1 MSNTSKSL
9 AAAVTLFLVAPLV
22 AEYLLGDFPLTF
34 LSPLL
39 VMAPFYGGGALLIRE
54 LTRRSGRGWPTIFL
68 LSAAYTLIEEGVTT
82 QSLFNPNYLGFHFL
96 AHAWIPALG
105 IGGWW
110 TMLMFNVHIFWSMG
124 VSIALVEGLVP
135 SRARS
140 PWLGP
145 VGTAVAA
152 LLFVLGAIASTAF
165 SIRQYHFIAS
175 REQFAATAVLVVLFI
190 CAAFLFPFP
199 RIHNRPVPVPSPWI
213 TGLIAFLGGIA
224 VFFTPPNLDWR
235 AVAFMLLVD
244 AAFLAFVGL
253 FSRCAEWT
261 ALHTFSLAAGGA
273 IFYGV
278 HAFIQ
283 PPVAGRASHAV
294 VLAGHCILLMACI
307 ALIAIAVHRTRGL
320 LAAPPA
326 ARP

>member
-1 MSNTSKSL
+1 M
-9 AAAVTLFLVAPLV
+9 V

-54 LTRRSGRGWPTIFL
+54 LTRRTGRGWPTIFL
-68 LSAAYTLIEEGVTT
+68 LSAAYALIEEGFTT
-82 QSLFNPNYLGFHFL
+82 QSLFNPNFLGIHFL

-124 VSIALVEGLVP
+124 VSIALVEALFP
-135 SRARS
+135 SRTGT

-145 VGTAVAA
+145 IGTAIAA
-152 LLFVLGAIASTAF
+152 LLFILGGIASTAF

-175 REQFAATAVLVVLFI
+175 HAQFAVTAVLVVLFI
-190 CAAFLFPFP
+190 CAAFLIPFP
-199 RIHNRPVPVPSPWI
+199 RMHNRPGPVPSPWI

-224 VFFTPPNLDWR
+224 IFLTPPNLNWG
-235 AVAFMLLVD
+235 AVAFMLVVD
-244 AAFLAFVGL
+244 AAFLAFAGL
-253 FSRCAEWT
+253 FSSCADWT
-261 ALHTFSLAAGGA
+261 ALHTLSLAAGGA

-283 PPVAGRASHAV
+283 PPVVGKASHAV
-294 VLAGHCILLMACI
+294 VLAGHCILLAACI
-307 ALIAIAVHRTRGL
+307 ALIAMAVHRTRGL
-320 LAAPPA
+320 RVAAPDAVPEA
-326 ARP
+326 AHP